1 VTNTHI
7 AAIIG
12 VLSYLREE
20 EEKIK
25 LAAEKHKI
33 PYRLINRWSLY
44 GRQSIMQLRS
54 KVQRR
59 ILEPHVSLPYINVSV
74 PDRGILLHRAKNLVI
89 TPNRI
94 RTQARQFGNP
104 TTGQWQGIQ
113 SNISFHTSSGRSS
126 T

>member
-12 VLSYLREE
+12 VLSYLKEE
-20 EEKIK
+20 QENRRH
-25 LAAEKHKI
+25 AAANHKVH
-33 PYRLINRWSLY
+33 YRLINRWSLY

-59 ILEPHVSLPYINVSV
+59 VFDLHVSLPYINVSV

-94 RTQARQFGNP
+94 RTQARQFGN
-104 TTGQWQGIQ
+104 TNTGGRQGIQ
-113 SNISFHTSSGRSS
+113 SNISFHNSSGRSS

>member
-1 VTNTHI
+1 MTNTHI

-20 EEKIK
+20 EEKTK
-25 LAAEKHKI
+25 LAVEKHKI

-104 TTGQWQGIQ
+104 ITGQWQGIQ

>member
-20 EEKIK
+20 EEKTK
-25 LAAEKHKI
+25 LAVEKHKI

-104 TTGQWQGIQ
+104 ITGQWQGIQ